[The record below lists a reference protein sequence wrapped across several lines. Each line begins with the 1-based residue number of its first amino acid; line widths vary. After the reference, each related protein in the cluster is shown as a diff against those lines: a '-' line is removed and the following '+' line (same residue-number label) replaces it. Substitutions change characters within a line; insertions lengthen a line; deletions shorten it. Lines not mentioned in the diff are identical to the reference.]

1 MRKGRKI
8 IERILGRI
16 LKEKEDAR
24 KNKKERKKEE
34 VRKKKEDAR
43 KNKTER
49 EKEEV
54 DEEGG
59 R

>member
-24 KNKKERKKEE
+24 KNK
-34 VRKKKEDAR
+34 
-43 KNKTER
+43 TER

-59 R
+59 G